1 MGTGKMH
8 EDRET
13 AVEAFF
19 TAARQ
24 VPPAPEPAFLA
35 RLVVQAEAVQ
45 AEAVQAKVVQAKAV
59 RVGPGFGE
67 GGAGGGRGI
76 FAALASALGGWGSLG
91 GMAGGMATATVAGL
105 WIGLA
110 GAPGLVQA
118 VGLGAAV
125 APSATEEALYLDG
138 ADILAL
144 AITE

>member
-8 EDRET
+8 EDRDT
-13 AVEAFF
+13 ALEAFF

-24 VPPAPEPAFLA
+24 VPPAPGPAFLA
-35 RLVVQAEAVQ
+35 RLAVQ
-45 AEAVQAKVVQAKAV
+45 AEAVQAKAVQAKAV
-59 RVGPGFGE
+59 RGGPGFVE
-67 GGAGGGRGI
+67 GRAGGGRGI